1 MNRNLQYSKYISIYI
16 LHCTCWSGS
25 SRIRITSQSYARAP
39 SLPTQH
45 STTQWVWCMGM
56 GLEYECYIAI
66 HTATHRA
73 RAHTSL
79 SSFSI
84 WLNTLALSFSAFFFF
99 AFSRSRFFFLDDAY
113 SSVNLIYSSCS
124 AVSLCHSAFM
134 RARCIR
140 LCLFHSFDILVS
152 YYVISSR
159 CLTEFWWT
167 TNTHHSSQP
176 LSILTHI
183 YFTSFDAWNYR
194 SKNCALTVQCS
205 SHVAPSI

>member
-1 MNRNLQYSKYISIYI
+1 M
-16 LHCTCWSGS
+16 
-25 SRIRITSQSYARAP
+25 RAP
-39 SLPTQH
+39 LRSQH
-45 STTQWVWCMGM
+45 STAQHN
-56 GLEYECYIAI
+56 ECGA
-66 HTATHRA
+66 
-73 RAHTSL
+73 
-79 SSFSI
+79 
-84 WLNTLALSFSAFFFF
+84 WGWGLNTNAILPYIRQLIVREHIRAFLHFQFGWTRSLCHSARSFF